1 MLKRVLIANRGEI
14 ALRVRRACREAGIE
28 TVSVYSQAD
37 AEALHVQLATR
48 SVCIGPPR
56 AADSYLNPTA
66 LLSAAIA
73 TGCDG
78 LHPGYGF
85 LSENP
90 EFADACA
97 ENGITFIGP
106 SGDAIRKAGSK
117 SAARD
122 LMRAAGVPV
131 TPGSDGPVAS
141 VEDALAAAESVGY
154 PVLLKASAGGGGR
167 GIRRCDRPEDLSAA
181 FAEAKAEAQACF
193 GNDEMY
199 LEKLVLRPRH
209 IEFQVLADRYGNVI
223 HLGDRD
229 CSIQRRNQKL
239 IEEAPARCLT
249 PELREEMGRAAVKA
263 AQAVRYEGAGTVEFL
278 LDSDGQH
285 FYFME
290 MNTRIQVEHGI
301 TEMITG
307 VDLVRQQLR
316 IASGLPLDLTQE
328 DVTLTGNVH
337 QTFKKDKDYINPSE
351 TTTGY
356 VEKEGRLVAA
366 PAVSPTAM
374 KGFSDIWASAENVSH
389 WDIGLAGSALIEKPE
404 NRDMVYK
411 PTRLA
416 NSKVVPAM
424 AGWQFYNHNG
434 LMDIKGNVSGHSAFL
449 SRFTDAS
456 ELVCVTLLANKE
468 GVDLTNLGRRIAAAF
483 DSDKMGTGANDNLL
497 YTYESQF
504 SVPETMTRI
513 EQTLHTM
520 GVPVFAKF
528 DHGKNAEEVGLQ
540 LLPNQ
545 VIVFG
550 SPKVGTKLMQ
560 DNPSISI
567 ELPLKISVWED
578 KNGSVWA
585 TFPQMRTMAA
595 EYGLEAEPVIGKMQ
609 ELLEKIVIKGASV
622 Y

>member
-56 AADSYLNPTA
+56 AADSYLNPQA

-131 TPGSDGPVAS
+131 TPGSDGPVSS
-141 VEDALAAAESVGY
+141 VEDALAVAETVGY

-167 GIRRCDRPEDLSAA
+167 GIRRCDSAKDLPDAYAA
-181 FAEAKAEAQACF
+181 AKAEANACF

-199 LEKLVLRPRH
+199 LEKLVLEPRH
-209 IEFQVLADRYGNVI
+209 IEFQILADRQGHVI

-263 AQAVRYEGAGTVEFL
+263 AQAVHYEGAGTVEFL

-307 VDLVRQQLR
+307 ADLVRQQLR

-328 DVTLTGNVH
+328 DVTLTGHAIECRINAEMPEKNFMPSPGTIS
-337 QTFKKDKDYINPSE
+337 QTHLPGGNGVRVDTAAYDGFEITPYYDSMIAKVIVLGRNRTEAIAKMRTALEEMVVVGVQTNLDFQYSILENE
-351 TTTGY
+351 TFCAGEANTSFI
-356 VEKEGRLVAA
+356 ER
-366 PAVSPTAM
+366 
-374 KGFSDIWASAENVSH
+374 F
-389 WDIGLAGSALIEKPE
+389 LAG
-404 NRDMVYK
+404 
-411 PTRLA
+411 
-416 NSKVVPAM
+416 
-424 AGWQFYNHNG
+424 
-434 LMDIKGNVSGHSAFL
+434 
-449 SRFTDAS
+449 
-456 ELVCVTLLANKE
+456 
-468 GVDLTNLGRRIAAAF
+468 
-483 DSDKMGTGANDNLL
+483 
-497 YTYESQF
+497 
-504 SVPETMTRI
+504 
-513 EQTLHTM
+513 
-520 GVPVFAKF
+520 
-528 DHGKNAEEVGLQ
+528 EV
-540 LLPNQ
+540 
-545 VIVFG
+545 
-550 SPKVGTKLMQ
+550 
-560 DNPSISI
+560 
-567 ELPLKISVWED
+567 
-578 KNGSVWA
+578 
-585 TFPQMRTMAA
+585 
-595 EYGLEAEPVIGKMQ
+595 
-609 ELLEKIVIKGASV
+609 
-622 Y
+622 